1 MFKRLRYKI
10 AFQFTGLVFA
20 LMMVVG
26 GAFIGVQ
33 YFSTHRSTNDQ
44 LRVDAAQVESAL
56 ADATADGEMETEA
69 LAESAGGAA
78 IRVFE
83 NSGRVL
89 YASDVFSSLGVPMT
103 PVDRSRLSTVRSG
116 GGYYRVYRVPA
127 VAVGE
132 GINLQVAR
140 PERIDVHE
148 LPGEA
153 LMFGVVALIVTSL
166 TFVFGLVFARR
177 SLAPAE
183 SMFERLRQF
192 THDAGHELRTPL
204 AAAGSSLDLALKTRE
219 YEDGIREAKSE
230 LRHGAE
236 LLERL
241 LNLADL
247 DELSL
252 SPRPVDLSSL
262 VADESS
268 RQNSSATGRSLEFQ
282 TSITPGL
289 VVDCD
294 AALVR
299 QMVANLIANAVKFTP
314 DGGTV
319 RIELTPA
326 RLVVRDTGDG
336 IPADALPHVFER
348 FYQADP
354 SHSDEGSGLG
364 LAIVARIVELHG
376 WSIGVESRPGSG
388 SAFTVRLP
396 G

>member
-1 MFKRLRYKI
+1 
-10 AFQFTGLVFA
+10 
-20 LMMVVG
+20 
-26 GAFIGVQ
+26 
-33 YFSTHRSTNDQ
+33 
-44 LRVDAAQVESAL
+44 
-56 ADATADGEMETEA
+56 
-69 LAESAGGAA
+69 
-78 IRVFE
+78 
-83 NSGRVL
+83 
-89 YASDVFSSLGVPMT
+89 
-103 PVDRSRLSTVRSG
+103 
-116 GGYYRVYRVPA
+116 
-127 VAVGE
+127 
-132 GINLQVAR
+132 
-140 PERIDVHE
+140 
-148 LPGEA
+148 
-153 LMFGVVALIVTSL
+153 
-166 TFVFGLVFARR
+166 
-177 SLAPAE
+177 
-183 SMFERLRQF
+183 
-192 THDAGHELRTPL
+192 LRTPL
-204 AAAGSSLDLALKTRE
+204 AAAGSSLDLALKTRD
-219 YEDGIREAKSE
+219 YEDGIREAKRE

-252 SPRPVDLSSL
+252 SPQPVDLSSL

-268 RQNSSATGRSLEFQ
+268 RQNSSVRGRSIEVQ

-299 QMVANLIANAVKFTP
+299 QMVANLVANAVKFTP

-326 RLVVRDTGDG
+326 RLVVRDTGVG
-336 IPADALPHVFER
+336 IPAEALPHVFER

-354 SHSDEGSGLG
+354 SHCDEGSGLG

-388 SAFTVRLP
+388 SAFTVRLS